1 MKDINLTREEA
12 LELPIMKYTNEA
24 GFHIDL
30 SLQEINEIMGFNLNK
45 DSDIIDR
52 LLSYKVNGYGI
63 FAVLRVGDTSKIMAD
78 PQIKYPDPN
87 KKTVFDA
94 WLNREKEESK

>member
-30 SLQEINEIMGFNLNK
+30 SLQEVNKLMNFNLKK
-45 DSDIIDR
+45 DSAIIDR
-52 LLSYKVNGYGI
+52 LLS
-63 FAVLRVGDTSKIMAD
+63 
-78 PQIKYPDPN
+78 
-87 KKTVFDA
+87 
-94 WLNREKEESK
+94 